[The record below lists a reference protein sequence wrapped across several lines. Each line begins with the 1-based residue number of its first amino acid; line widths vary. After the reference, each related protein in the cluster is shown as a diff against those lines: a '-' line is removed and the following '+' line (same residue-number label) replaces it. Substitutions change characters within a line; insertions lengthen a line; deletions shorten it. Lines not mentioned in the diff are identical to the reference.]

1 MVFVADVTNH
11 RQEEPK
17 LDLISAFENNTPP
30 TGWRQVFNRNCNKV
44 VLVGGESIISMV
56 TIRGAVYEAA
66 SHQIDEIRISGIRC
80 PIHTMKVVTKTG
92 NKTIVDITFALD
104 PTNIIKSENGQ
115 YSMDI
120 RFPIGFSPLGFIST
134 GCDFQYIAATFKPLG
149 LVALDITPVSFN
161 LLWGM
166 ADSCTV
172 IITHGEEKIVLE
184 NQFHKLEIENMDP
197 STTYHV
203 QISTASSTFDLNVTT
218 EELTRDNMRKYIS
231 SKKDT
236 TGTIDLSVLDPKY
249 TKFIRMSNILE
260 VGQIVRIKGEL
271 DNEKYIYTARI
282 VSPGETLDID
292 TESNNI
298 YIVPDFNG
306 DDEQFFCLSSDGL
319 NHIVNF
325 DKSETFVK
333 YQNKTYNHGD
343 KFVISNR
350 FVIVAKGSIILVI
363 GDDIPADFPYDN
375 ATALQVLT
383 SGDLVI
389 KDVIMRSS
397 SQVVEK
403 VSGATTWGISSFFVY
418 DGLTSTTLETSRI
431 SSGLNDIKDTGEIKF
446 SVLYTDTIGDQ
457 SLIDTLNSSPSETT
471 IRSKTDT
478 ADTIATFNS
487 EGLSFDTSEGSIYFG
502 SAKNFRIKFIE
513 EDGLTPS
520 MLAMQS
526 LDGGSYITRFLITS
540 DPV

>member
-1 MVFVADVTNH
+1 MSVFVADVTNH

-17 LDLISAFENNTPP
+17 LDMITAFENNTPP
-30 TGWRQVFNRNCNKV
+30 TGWRQVFNRKCNKV
-44 VLVGGESIISMV
+44 VLVGGESIISLV
-56 TIRGAVYEAA
+56 TVRGAVYQAA
-66 SHQIDEIRISGIRC
+66 GHQVDEIRISGIRC
-80 PIHTMKVVTKTG
+80 PIHTMKVVSKMG
-92 NKTIVDITFALD
+92 NKTIIDITFALD
-104 PTNIIKSENGQ
+104 PTNIIKTENQ
-115 YSMDI
+115 YCMDI
-120 RFPIGFSPLGFIST
+120 KFPIGFSPLGFIST
-134 GCDFQYIAATFKPLG
+134 ECDFQYIAATFKPLG
-149 LVALDITPVSFN
+149 PIAIDITPVSFN

-166 ADSCTV
+166 SDACTI
-172 IITHGEEKIVLE
+172 IITHGEDKIVLE
-184 NQFHKLEIENMDP
+184 NQFHKLEVENMDP
-197 STTYHV
+197 STKYH
-203 QISTASSTFDLNVTT
+203 IKIATKTSTFDLDVTT
-218 EELTRDNMRKYIS
+218 EDLNKNNMRKYIS

-249 TKFIRMSNILE
+249 TKFIRMNNILE

-271 DNEKYIYTARI
+271 NNEKYIYTAKI

-298 YIVPDFNG
+298 YIVPDFDG

-333 YQNKTYNHGD
+333 YQDKIYNHGD
-343 KFVISNR
+343 KFVLSNR
-350 FVIVAKGSIILVI
+350 FVTVAKGSIILVI

-418 DGLTSTTLETSRI
+418 DGSTSTTLETSRI

-446 SVLYTDTIGDQ
+446 SVLYTDSIGDQ
-457 SLIDTLNSSPSETT
+457 SLIDTLHSSPSETT
-471 IRSKTDT
+471 IRSKTT
-478 ADTIATFNS
+478 SADTIATFNS
-487 EGLSFDTSEGSIYFG
+487 EGLSFDTSEGAIYFG
-502 SAKNFRIKFIE
+502 AAKNFRIKFIE

-526 LDGGSYITRFLITS
+526 LDTGSYITRFLITS